1 MAGLEAVRPCKGG
14 IEGNVPSTDEEDESR
29 GDKKA
34 KWDGGTIINELVAD
48 NGIEKE
54 QPGSGTDGSNMS
66 RGKALYRL
74 Q

>member
-1 MAGLEAVRPCKGG
+1 MAGLEAACPCKRS
-14 IEGNVPSTDEEDESR
+14 IEGNVPSTDEEDESW

-34 KWDGGTIINELVAD
+34 KWDGGTIVNELVAD

-54 QPGSGTDGSNMS
+54 QPGSGTNGSNMS
-66 RGKALYRL
+66 RGKALYRF